1 MLSKPRTASRLV
13 QRSIIIGLLWVFNGV
28 SAKQQVDFN
37 RDIRPILSGN
47 CFHCH
52 GPDEASREGG
62 SIKTG
67 GLRLDTFE
75 GATTDIGG
83 YAALVPG
90 KPDESELYYLV
101 TTDDED
107 DRMPP
112 QKHGGRLS
120 RAEIATLKQWI
131 EEGGEYDL
139 HWAYKKPKRPNLPS
153 ITQCNFTL
161 HNPVDYFVADKLISR
176 SLTQSPEADR
186 YALARRAALDLTG
199 LPPTTAE
206 VDKFVKDQSP
216 SAYRRY
222 VDQQLAKP
230 GYGEHWARM
239 WLDLARYAD
248 SAGYADDPLRTIWGY
263 RDYVIRAFNENKPFN
278 QFTIEQ
284 IAGDLLKEPTIDQVV
299 ATAFHRNTK
308 TNNEG
313 GTDDEEFRNEA
324 VVDRVNTTMAVWM
337 GTTIDCAQCHTH
349 KYDPISHE
357 DYFKLFAI
365 FNSSSDEDRTDEAPV
380 VPIFTQE
387 QERKKTSTET
397 KLQNLKNELK
407 SALTTEENR
416 ARRYQ
421 WEQRLVDGEG
431 WTVLNTT
438 AADMTASSKT
448 NLKSLADGSIEV
460 GNNSAPR
467 DTYTITL
474 EPVLIP
480 QLVTGLR
487 LEVFPEEN
495 SEVANSLWVLNEIE
509 ARIVTSTEP
518 EANTASLEETEAM
531 ATTAKLKLANASASF
546 EQDRYSAA
554 GAIDG
559 NGGNRFAGWA
569 AKGNLSEVNT
579 AVFELAE
586 PTSIPAGSQLQ
597 IKLVHNFPNKKI
609 KRFRLSITDEV
620 KPLPAVPKD
629 LSPTLVKNPI
639 YRSPAE
645 ESAALDFFAEF
656 DPGSIDSLDRIA
668 TIQAEIDA
676 IKPLTTVPVMAEVN
690 HQDLRET
697 HIQIRGSYLNKG
709 AKVEPGVPSIFH
721 AIPDHLKPDRFGL
734 ANWLI
739 DQENPLT
746 ARVVVNRYWEA
757 LFGLGIV
764 PTSEEF
770 GSQGEP
776 PSNQPLLDWLAVEL
790 MESGWDLKHLLKL
803 IVSSATYRQSS
814 KITPELYE
822 ADPEN
827 RWLARGPR
835 FRISAEM
842 VRDQALAVSG
852 LLSDHMYGPPVQP
865 FQPELGLK
873 AAFGGDTDWK
883 TSEGEDRHRRGV
895 YTTWRRSNP
904 YPSMAAFDAPNREV
918 CTIRRDRTN
927 TPLQA
932 LVTLNDPV
940 YIEASQALGRRMLE
954 HPGTIADKLTYGFLL
969 CLIRH
974 PSEKEVSALLRLY
987 KSTYQ
992 HFLNN
997 LEDARL
1003 LATDPIGPIPEM
1015 GDGAAYATWAVVG
1028 NTLLNLDEMFLKR

>member
-1 MLSKPRTASRLV
+1 MLSLLRSASRLA
-13 QRSIIIGLLWVFNGV
+13 QRLSIVGLLCFLNGV
-28 SAKQQVDFN
+28 SAKQEVDFN

-90 KPDESELYYLV
+90 KPKESELFYLV
-101 TTDDED
+101 TTEDED

-120 RAEIATLKQWI
+120 DAEIATLKQWI

-139 HWAYKKPKRPNLPS
+139 HWAYKKPERPALPS
-153 ITQCNFTL
+153 ITHSDFKIN
-161 HNPVDYFVADKLISR
+161 NPIDYFVADKLVSR
-176 SLTQSPEADR
+176 SLAQSPEADR

-199 LPPTTAE
+199 LPPTAAE
-206 VDKFVKDQSP
+206 IEVFLNDRSLN
-216 SAYRRY
+216 AYERY
-222 VDQQLAKP
+222 VDQQLGKP

-263 RDYVIRAFNENKPFN
+263 RDYVIRAFNENKPFD

-284 IAGDLLKEPTIDQVV
+284 IAGDLLKEPTVDQVV

-380 VPIFTQE
+380 VPIYTQE
-387 QERKKTSTET
+387 QERKKTSAEN
-397 KLQNLKNELK
+397 KLQTLKNKLK
-407 SALTTEENR
+407 SALATEENR

-421 WEQRLVDGEG
+421 WEQRLINGEG
-431 WTVLNTT
+431 WTAMNTAT
-438 AADMTASSKT
+438 ADMKASSKT

-467 DTYTITL
+467 DTYTITS
-474 EPVLIP
+474 EPTSTSRT
-480 QLVTGLR
+480 VTGIR
-487 LEVFPEEN
+487 LEVFPETN
-495 SEVANSLWVLNEIE
+495 SEDVNSLWVLNEIE
-509 ARIVTSTEP
+509 VHLVMNPDP
-518 EANTASLEETEAM
+518 EENTLSLEETEAKA
-531 ATTAKLKLANASASF
+531 ATPLLKLTNASASF
-546 EQDRYSAA
+546 EQERYSAA

-559 NGGNRFAGWA
+559 NRGNRFSGWA
-569 AKGNLSEVNT
+569 AKGNLDNENT

-586 PTSIPAGSQLQ
+586 STRIPEGSQLQ
-597 IKLVHNFPNKKI
+597 IKLVHNFPKKKI
-609 KRFRLSITDEV
+609 KRFRLSTTDEI
-620 KPLPAVPKD
+620 KPLPAVPKY
-629 LSPTLVKNPI
+629 LSTTLTKDPVH
-639 YRSPAE
+639 RSQAE
-645 ESAALDFFAEF
+645 ESSALDFFTDF
-656 DPGSIDSLDRIA
+656 DPGSIDQLDRIA
-668 TIQAEIDA
+668 RTKAEIDA
-676 IKPLTTVPVMAEVN
+676 IRPLTTVPVMGEVN

-697 HIQIRGSYLNKG
+697 HIQIRGSYLDKG

-721 AIPDHLKPDRFGL
+721 TLPDNLNPDRFGL

-770 GSQGEP
+770 GSQGEL

-790 MESGWDLKHLLKL
+790 MESGWDLKHLLK
-803 IVSSATYRQSS
+803 IIISSATYRQSS
-814 KITPELYE
+814 KITPERYE
-822 ADPEN
+822 ADPGN

-852 LLSDHMYGPPVQP
+852 LLSENMYGPPVRP

-883 TSEGEDRHRRGV
+883 TSEGEDRHRRGI

-940 YIEASQALGRRMLE
+940 YVEASQALGRRMLE
-954 HPGTIADKLTYGFLL
+954 HPGTITDKVAYGFQL
-969 CLIRH
+969 CLVR
-974 PSEKEVSALLRLY
+974 PPNEQEVNALTRLY
-987 KSTYQ
+987 EATY
-992 HFLNN
+992 HSYLNN

-1003 LATDPIGPIPEM
+1003 MATEPIGPIPET
-1015 GDGAAYATWAVVG
+1015 GDGVAYAAWAVIG

>member
-1 MLSKPRTASRLV
+1 MLFKFRSASTFV
-13 QRSIIIGLLWVFNGV
+13 QRSSIIGLLWVLNGV
-28 SAKQQVDFN
+28 SAKQEVDFN

-83 YAALVPG
+83 YAALVPS
-90 KPDESELYYLV
+90 KPDESELFYLV
-101 TTDDED
+101 TTDDEN

-112 QKHGGRLS
+112 QEHGERLS
-120 RAEIATLKQWI
+120 DAEIAILKQWI

-139 HWAYKKPKRPNLPS
+139 HWAYKKPERPELPS
-153 ITQCNFTL
+153 VNQNNYAL
-161 HNPVDYFVADKLISR
+161 NNPIDYFVVDKLVSGL
-176 SLTQSPEADR
+176 LTQSPEADR

-199 LPPTTAE
+199 LPPTVAE
-206 VDKFVKDQSP
+206 VEAFVSDRRP
-216 SAYRRY
+216 NAYEHY
-222 VDQQLAKP
+222 VDQQLGKP
-230 GYGEHWARM
+230 AYGEHWARM

-248 SAGYADDPLRTIWGY
+248 SAGYADDPLRTIWGF
-263 RDYVIRAFNENKPFN
+263 RDYVIRAFNQNKPFD

-284 IAGDLLKEPTIDQVV
+284 IAGDLLRAPTLDQVV

-365 FNSSSDEDRTDEAPV
+365 FNSTSDEDRTDEAPL
-380 VPIFTQE
+380 VPIFTEE
-387 QERKKTSTET
+387 QERRKTSAET
-397 KLQNLKNELK
+397 QLQSLKNELK
-407 SALTTEENR
+407 SVLATEENR
-416 ARRYQ
+416 IRRYQ
-421 WEQRLVDGEG
+421 WEQRLVNGEG
-431 WTVLNTT
+431 WRILNT
-438 AADMTASSKT
+438 AAVVMKASSKT
-448 NLKSLADGSIEV
+448 DLISLADGSIEV
-460 GNNSAPR
+460 GNNPAPR

-474 EPVLIP
+474 EPTSIRKI
-480 QLVTGLR
+480 VTGIR

-495 SEVANSLWVLNEIE
+495 TEATNSLWVLNEIE
-509 ARIVTSTEP
+509 VRLLKSPDP
-518 EANTASLEETEAM
+518 EDETVSLEESEGK
-531 ATTAKLKLANASASF
+531 TTTPKLKLKNASASF
-546 EQDRYSAA
+546 EQERYHAA

-559 NGGNRFAGWA
+559 NGGNRFSGWA
-569 AKGNLSEVNT
+569 AKGNLDEVNT

-586 PTSIPAGSQLQ
+586 PTSISVGSQLQ

-609 KRFRLSITDEV
+609 KRFRLSTTDEV
-620 KPLPAVPKD
+620 KPLPAMPKN
-629 LSPTLVKNPI
+629 LATTLAKNPVH
-639 YRSPAE
+639 RSQAE
-645 ESAALDFFAEF
+645 ESSTLDFFADF
-656 DPGSIDSLDRIA
+656 DPGSIDQLKHIA
-668 TIQAEIDA
+668 TIKAEIDA
-676 IKPLTTVPVMAEVN
+676 IKPLTTVPVMGEVN
-690 HQDLRET
+690 YQDRRET
-697 HIQIRGSYLNKG
+697 HIQIRGNYLNKG

-721 AIPDHLKPDRFGL
+721 TIPDNLKPDRYGL
-734 ANWLI
+734 ATWLI

-770 GSQGEP
+770 GSQGEL
-776 PSNQPLLDWLAVEL
+776 PSNQALLDWLAVEL
-790 MESGWDLKHLLKL
+790 MESGWNLKHILKI
-803 IVSSATYRQSS
+803 IVSSGTYRQSS

-827 RWLARGPR
+827 RWLSRGPR

-852 LLSDHMYGPPVQP
+852 LLSGKMHGPPVKP

-873 AAFGGDTDWK
+873 AAFGGDTDWE
-883 TSEGEDRHRRGV
+883 TSEGEDRHRRGI

-904 YPSMAAFDAPNREV
+904 YPSMAAFDAPNREF
-918 CTIRRDRTN
+918 CTVRRDRTN

-940 YIEASQALGRRMLE
+940 YIEASQSLGRRMLE
-954 HPGTIADKLTYGFLL
+954 HPGAIADKVTHGFRL
-969 CLIRH
+969 CLIRS
-974 PSEKEVSALLRLY
+974 PTEREVTALIRLY
-987 KSTYQ
+987 EATY
-992 HFLNN
+992 HSYLNN

-1003 LATDPIGPIPEM
+1003 MATDPIGPIPEM
-1015 GDGAAYATWAVVG
+1015 GDGAAYAAWAVIG
-1028 NTLLNLDEMFLKR
+1028 NTLLNLDEMFLKL